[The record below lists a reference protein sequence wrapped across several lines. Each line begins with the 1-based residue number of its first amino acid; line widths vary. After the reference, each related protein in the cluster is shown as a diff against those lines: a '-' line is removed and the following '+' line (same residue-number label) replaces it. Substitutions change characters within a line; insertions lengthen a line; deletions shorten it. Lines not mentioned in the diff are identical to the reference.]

1 MHRWFNL
8 NGWPHQTR
16 SVFLGD
22 FVDRGSHGVEVVAL
36 LSCLKIVYPDKVFIV
51 RGNHEEESLNKA
63 YSFYEEVVCRF
74 SNEKNIRKFYV
85 K

>member
-1 MHRWFNL
+1 M

-36 LSCLKIVYPDKVFIV
+36 ISCLKIVYPDKMFIV
-51 RGNHEEESLNKA
+51 RGNHEEESLNRA
-63 YSFYEEVVCRF
+63 YSFYEEVICRF
-74 SNEKNIRKFYV
+74 PGDPKRRESFSAFFTFY
-85 K
+85 